1 MDRSKIIR
9 RLAGASL
16 GGLALAIGGAQA
28 QITGDAPVEV
38 AADLVEG
45 LNSQGLV
52 IYRGNVEAV
61 QNTSRLRCSVLTIQF
76 ARRGGGSGQ
85 TGGGFGDAERYICEG
100 PVWYVTPR
108 EVARG
113 NHATFD
119 ARNDIITLT
128 GDVVLRQDQNVATG
142 DKLTVNTKTN
152 DSKLEANAPGA
163 GPNRVRSVLY
173 PDSPPT
179 PVQAPAGR

>member
-1 MDRSKIIR
+1 MDRSKIIKR
-9 RLAGASL
+9 VASAGLAAM
-16 GGLALAIGGAQA
+16 ALAIGGAQA

-45 LNSQGLV
+45 LNSQGMV

-61 QNTSRLRCSVLTIQF
+61 QATSRLRCSVLTIQF
-76 ARRGGGSGQ
+76 ARRGSGSSQPGGD
-85 TGGGFGDAERYICEG
+85 FGDAQRYICEG
-100 PVWYVTPR
+100 PVWYITPR

-119 ARNDIITLT
+119 AVNDIITMT

-142 DKLTVNTKTN
+142 DRLTVNTRTN
-152 DSKLEANAPGA
+152 DSKLEANQPGA

-173 PDSPPT
+173 PDSPP
-179 PVQAPAGR
+179 PGQQPPAGR

>member
-1 MDRSKIIR
+1 MNKILNR
-9 RLAGASL
+9 AGAAGL
-16 GGLALAIGGAQA
+16 AALALAIGGAQA
-28 QITGDAPVEV
+28 QIRNDAPVDVV
-38 AADLVEG
+38 ADTVEA
-45 LNSQGLV
+45 LQSQGLL

-61 QNTSRLRCSVLTIQF
+61 QNTSRLRCSVLTVKF
-76 ARRGGGSGQ
+76 TRRGGEASGP
-85 TGGGFGDAERYICEG
+85 GGDFGDAERYICEG

-113 NHATFD
+113 NHAVFEVASNT
-119 ARNDIITLT
+119 ITMT

-142 DKLTVNTKTN
+142 DRLTVNTVTN

-173 PDSPPT
+173 PDST
-179 PVQAPAGR
+179 SAPQGPQAGR